1 MEFDTE
7 SQTIF
12 FTFVCLPHF
21 KSVFLQSKSVAFGAD
36 IVMKLYMKI
45 NNIDYTVVGNDSV
58 TIADSF
64 VVPSNKLGKGNG
76 EAKLYIGQEGNILR
90 EFYGINGFKNK
101 CFLLKEDLL
110 RYLYD
115 SKNEYKNPSQPYRS
129 QDEMFSLWSDRLQVV
144 STLDDIFWFTIEEQE
159 QITPPRIYIKSLTD
173 SFKIIR
179 ELSLPNLTELSIKKL
194 VSTESEIVYYYKLR
208 FQNSGISFNEEGQ
221 DEEFIPTQDVE
232 EEDEEYKPYDTE
244 KISIDTKGVTM
255 DTCLRRL
262 EQGTII
268 LAPDFQRKEV
278 WSIDKKS
285 RLIESLMLKIPIPMF
300 YVSADEKG
308 IFSVVDGLQR
318 LSTIRDFVLGDIYMR
333 ERKLEHKGKGFQ
345 LQKLEFWGDKYNN
358 KTFNELPIEMQ
369 NRILETE
376 FTFTIINPGTP
387 EEVKRNVFKR
397 INTGGE
403 PLTPQEIRNAL
414 YTGEATKLLKRLA
427 DTEEFKNT
435 TENSV
440 KTVRML
446 DRELVLR
453 ALSFIIR
460 PYTSYPK
467 TGDMDKFLSDT
478 MRIINVMSDYNS
490 KESLKL
496 FKEESTNKDGIK
508 KEDILLNNTDELE
521 VLFVKG
527 MKRARILFGKHTF
540 RKSYGQNRR
549 TPINKAL
556 LEVWTVLMSKLSDSD
571 FDKLKSKRIKQIF
584 SSEYNQL
591 LDSNAFNFLISRDS
605 LKYQSIQERH
615 RQLSAL
621 INKYINDSEYTS

>member
-1 MEFDTE
+1 M
-7 SQTIF
+7 
-12 FTFVCLPHF
+12 
-21 KSVFLQSKSVAFGAD
+21 QSKSVAFGAD
-36 IVMKLYMKI
+36 VVMKLYMKI

-64 VVPSNKLGKGNG
+64 VAPSNKLGKGNG

-90 EFYGINGFKNK
+90 EFYGINGFTNK

-115 SKNEYKNPSQPYRS
+115 SKNEYNNPSQPYRS

-144 STLDDIFWFTIEEQE
+144 STLNDIFWFTIEEQE

-173 SFKIIR
+173 GFKIIR

-194 VSTESEIVYYYKLR
+194 VNTEGEIVYYYKLQ
-208 FQNSGISFNEEGQ
+208 FLNSGISFNEEGQ

-232 EEDEEYKPYDTE
+232 EEEEEYKPYDTE

-308 IFSVVDGLQR
+308 ILSVVDGLQR
-318 LSTIRDFVLGDIYMR
+318 LSTIRGFVLGDIYMR
-333 ERKLEHKGKGFQ
+333 ERKLEYKGKGFQ

-427 DTEEFKNT
+427 DTREFKDT

-478 MRIINVMSDYNS
+478 MRIINVMPDYNS

-496 FKEESTNKDGIK
+496 FKEESTKKDGIK
-508 KEDILLNNTDELE
+508 KEDILLNNTDELQ

-556 LEVWTVLMSKLSDSD
+556 LEAWTVLMSKLSDSE
-571 FDKLKSKRIKQIF
+571 FDKLNSKQIKHNF